1 MFYIDSETN
10 DLYLTRGDTA
20 SLDLDLF
27 IDDTPYTMVTGD
39 KIVFSLR
46 RNNDFNY
53 ACLNKEVT
61 APHIDFVTDDTNNN
75 SLGEYEYSITMFY
88 NDGNIDTFLT
98 GKFHILGRCYV

>member
-10 DLYLTRGDTA
+10 DIYLTRGDTA

-27 IDDTPYTMVTGD
+27 VDDIQYTMVTGD
-39 KIVFSLR
+39 NLVFALS

-53 ACLNKEVT
+53 ACMSKTVNT
-61 APHIDFVTDDTNNN
+61 PHFDFVPDDTNVI

-88 NDGNIDTFLT
+88 HDGNIDTFLT
-98 GKFHILGRCYV
+98 GKFHILGRCYE